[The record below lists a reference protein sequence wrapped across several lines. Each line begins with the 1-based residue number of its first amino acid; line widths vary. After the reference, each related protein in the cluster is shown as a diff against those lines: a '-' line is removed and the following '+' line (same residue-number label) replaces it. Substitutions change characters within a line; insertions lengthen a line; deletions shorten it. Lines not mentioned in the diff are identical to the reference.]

1 MKNENIR
8 LSDYVRNLYIKPN
21 YAVLIPAPR
30 TGARSKSLAR
40 IKNEENLKL
49 NQTKG
54 TLSEKSR
61 KRLVNA
67 INWLILASQK
77 KRLYCS
83 QSSKWVSFRLS
94 FITLTIPQH
103 SVSHSDKFYK
113 SKILH
118 TFLSSLYHMYGV
130 RNYVWKAERHLDD
143 TIHFHLTTDKYI
155 HYSEIRRLWNQVL
168 IKYDL
173 LSDYQKK
180 FSQMSEKDYIEVRQS
195 ERNFNLAKSIKAYQE
210 GVKSNWLNPNS
221 TDVHSVRGIRN
232 LSAYLA
238 DYMAKK
244 EVGKSKISGRQWGC
258 SYSLSNAGKEAIE
271 VDLISQNYI
280 MQDLTNE
287 NIEKIELTV
296 NDKLTNDSIVVGH
309 LFFWKF
315 EQLGKEIKRGLF
327 RHIQSIVAEIRNPVP
342 LFSTTVGHCC
352 QAGK

>member
-1 MKNENIR
+1 MINENIR
-8 LSDYVRNLYIKPN
+8 LSDYVRNLYVKPN

-30 TGARSKSLAR
+30 TGARSKTEAR
-40 IKNEENLKL
+40 IKNEENLKQ
-49 NQTKG
+49 NTTKG

-61 KRLVNA
+61 KRLITA

-83 QSSKWVSFRLS
+83 KSSKWVSFRLS

-103 SVSHSDKFYK
+103 SVEYSDTFYK
-113 SKILH
+113 KKILH
-118 TFLSSLYHMYGV
+118 SFLSSLYQMYDV
-130 RNYVWKAERHLDD
+130 RNYVWKVERHSDD
-143 TIHFHLTTDKYI
+143 SIHFHLTTDRYI
-155 HYSEIRRLWNQVL
+155 HYSEIRRLWNQIL
-168 IKYDL
+168 QKYGL

-180 FSQMSEKDYIEVRQS
+180 FSQMTEQQYIKLRRSEES
-195 ERNFNLAKSIKAYQE
+195 FNLQKVKKAYQE
-210 GVKSNWLNPNS
+210 GVKCGWSNPNS

-271 VDLISQNYI
+271 VDLNSQNSV

-287 NIEKIELTV
+287 NVKVVELTIP
-296 NDKLTNDSIVVGH
+296 DKLTNETMVIGH
-309 LFFWKF
+309 LFTWDFNQIGVDIRK
-315 EQLGKEIKRGLF
+315 GLY
-327 RHIQSIVAEIRNPVP
+327 RLIQKIVADIRQPVP
-342 LFSTTVGHCC
+342 ILVPN
-352 QAGK
+352 